1 MKQDFSWECNWE
13 EEGKAFLSHE
23 STLHKT
29 FSETIIQKLTW
40 ARAYHEAYKSRSMKR
55 RFFYD
60 LPPYQS
66 SRLRNC
72 EAVEWQT
79 AKCPSLIP
87 FRPRSFVD
95 WLRSS
100 RRAAVPVVVG
110 KPDKIYIYVRVA
122 FLEKLLPEPVC
133 LSDFISY
140 FTGGVWHLVVLRT
153 NCNRPT
159 NSMGCTRGNILLW
172 ATFLSSVGRFK

>member
-1 MKQDFSWECNWE
+1 M
-13 EEGKAFLSHE
+13 
-23 STLHKT
+23 HKT

-110 KPDKIYIYVRVA
+110 KPDKIYIYVRARSFSRKVA
-122 FLEKLLPEPVC
+122 SRAR
-133 LSDFISY
+133 LSVGF
-140 FTGGVWHLVVLRT
+140 HLVFHRLYVA
-153 NCNRPT
+153 P
-159 NSMGCTRGNILLW
+159 LW
-172 ATFLSSVGRFK
+172 YFIQIATDPQIQWAAREATSCYEQLSSRRSVDLNNRRGRHRT